1 MADGQVVKFA
11 QPTPRPCRPWC
22 CPPPISS
29 RPGWLGGLTAEAK
42 SLWISLGNFIAKIS
56 ATHSPGD
63 GCQGLAVAA
72 TDLVAQQPSDH
83 RAYADANRAILCN
96 RCRLL
101 VHRCWTLVDRCLG
114 ILLVGLRLC
123 VPDRRVTRNRFVLCA
138 FMAHG
143 RSSGHLR
150 HGLLRGCSYRYDGGS
165 LCGNRQRWR
174 SGGLRIR
181 QNACDGC
188 DAQQAHEHDGH
199 GCARHEGVNSVR
211 GLIHFH
217 FDTLVVKPD

>member
-1 MADGQVVKFA
+1 MRFA
-11 QPTPRPCRPWC
+11 QPTPRPCRHWC

-29 RPGWLGGLTAEAK
+29 RPGWLGGLTAESK

-101 VHRCWTLVDRCLG
+101 VPRCLG
-114 ILLVGLRLC
+114 ILLAGLRLC
-123 VPDRRVTRNRFVLCA
+123 VLDRMVTHNSFVRCA
-138 FMAHG
+138 FMADCRSSCDWMHDLLRG
-143 RSSGHLR
+143 GSYRCDGGSRCGNRRRLRSSGLR
-150 HGLLRGCSYRYDGGS
+150 T
-165 LCGNRQRWR
+165 
-174 SGGLRIR
+174 R
-181 QNACDGC
+181 QNASDGC
-188 DAQQAHEHDGH
+188 DAQ
-199 GCARHEGVNSVR
+199 
-211 GLIHFH
+211 
-217 FDTLVVKPD
+217 